1 MTLESTGKPRD
12 ENIWLRVADADS
24 SPSGVSK
31 TENTA
36 ICDNPRVT
44 PLGYS
49 RSTHRSGCVVRD
61 KPRFRK
67 TLIGVLILQAWLV
80 SQALA
85 LDPRASSYLRSDF
98 NVEQGLPDNEVN
110 AITQTRNGFLWVGTD
125 GGLARFDGE
134 HFTQIRLRTGKSKEI
149 PISFLLTAQDGALWV
164 GTDAG
169 LAYIP
174 SAALDHFDRS
184 LVTMYHPGLG
194 PSDRIACLLIRD
206 GILWVG
212 TSHGLYRFERGHFVT
227 VIPDEPIS
235 TMDQTSDGHLLIIT
249 AHEFVEWDGAR
260 ILRYPELPRQLGVHS
275 DGIFQVH
282 EDRNRVRW
290 FCTSSGVA
298 RLVNGSFQKLPP
310 YGNFA
315 ESGAFRIYEDPQGNL
330 WTNKESGLFRV
341 SATHAEDLALGVHA
355 RYMYSDRNGTLWVA
369 TSSEG
374 LLRFT
379 DRTFRMYTAAD
390 GLPASNIPMAVLA
403 THDGTLWVGSNCGGL
418 SRFDGERFKT
428 YREKDGLLNSCV
440 WSLAEDAN
448 RDLWI
453 GTWGGG
459 LFRFR
464 NGRFTQYSTPQG
476 LPSPVVLS
484 LAAAQD
490 GSLWIA
496 TTNGLSHLQN
506 EHLHNYAKADG
517 LSNDRIITVFQDRGG
532 GIWAAT
538 DEGVNH
544 LVDDHFE
551 PVRGAPEEGEVPYGP
566 LKEDSFGN
574 LYAFSLLNGIS
585 RIEDNRL
592 ISVNHALQPSGMVES
607 PDHDFWFSGRD
618 GIYRVAASNLKQ
630 AEMDHDSPL
639 AYTSFSRADG
649 LNSRECTGGQPNI
662 AITPDDKLWVG
673 TLKGLAMLDLRRQLK
688 KNQKPAIFMEDIEV
702 GKARTNPGRELILE
716 PGKAHVALHFTAVDL
731 ASPENVRIQYRL
743 DDVDTAWFDAD
754 STRTAT
760 YTDIPVGVHA
770 FHIRASNGDGVW
782 DREGI
787 VYNVTQQPFFYQT
800 MTFRVASLIAGALL
814 LVGLYQLRLRQAA
827 ARLNARLEERLLE
840 RERIARDL
848 HDTLLQGFQGLILRF
863 HDAMTMI
870 PESEPA
876 RQRMEASLDRA
887 DEVMAEG
894 RDRVVNLHAS
904 FDNSGDLPQSL
915 ARAGDEI
922 TSGSEVKVCVTA
934 EGQVQ
939 TLDPVAW
946 DEIFCIGREAMVNAF
961 RHAKGS
967 RIEVEIDYASWE
979 LRLRIRDDGQ
989 GINPEIL
996 RAGRPGHIGLAAMRE
1011 RADKVGG
1018 QLNINSGPG
1027 AGTEIELIV
1036 PASRAYRGVLYE
1048 TPWRRLWNA
1057 VLGGH

>member
-1 MTLESTGKPRD
+1 M
-12 ENIWLRVADADS
+12 
-24 SPSGVSK
+24 
-31 TENTA
+31 
-36 ICDNPRVT
+36 
-44 PLGYS
+44 
-49 RSTHRSGCVVRD
+49 RD
-61 KPRFRK
+61 KARFRR
-67 TLIGVLILQAWLV
+67 TVIGVLTLQTCLV
-80 SQALA
+80 WQALA
-85 LDPRASSYLRSDF
+85 LDPQASSYLRSDF
-98 NVEQGLPDNEVN
+98 TVEEGLPDNEVN

-134 HFTQIRLRTGKSKEI
+134 HFTQIRLRAGKSKEL

-164 GTDAG
+164 GTDSG

-184 LVTMYHPGLG
+184 LVTMYHPGVG
-194 PSDRIACLLIRD
+194 PSDRIACLLIRK

-212 TSHGLYRFERGHFVT
+212 TSRGLYRFDRGHFVT

-235 TMDQTSDGHLLIIT
+235 TMDQASDGHLLIIT
-249 AHEFVEWDGAR
+249 GHGFVEWDGAR
-260 ILRYPELPRQLGVHS
+260 ILRYPEYPKQLGVQS

-298 RLVNGSFQKLPP
+298 RLVNGSFQKLAP
-310 YGNFA
+310 YGNFVG
-315 ESGAFRIYEDPQGNL
+315 SGAFRIYEDPQGNL
-330 WTNKESGLFRV
+330 WTNRESGLFRASDKRV
-341 SATHAEDLALGVHA
+341 EGLALGVHA
-355 RYMYSDRNGTLWVA
+355 RYMYSDWNGDLWVA
-369 TSSEG
+369 TGSEG
-374 LLRFT
+374 LLRFK
-379 DRTFRMYTAAD
+379 DRTFKMYTPAD
-390 GLPASNIPMAVLA
+390 GLPASNIQMAVLA
-403 THDGTLWVGSNCGGL
+403 AHDGTLWVGSNCGGL
-418 SRFDGERFKT
+418 SRFDGKRFKT
-428 YREKDGLLNSCV
+428 YREKDGLVNSCV
-440 WSLAEDAN
+440 WSLAEDTN
-448 RDLWI
+448 HDLWI

-459 LFRFR
+459 LFRYR

-476 LPSPVVLS
+476 LPTDVVLS

-496 TTNGLSHLQN
+496 TTNGLSHMQN
-506 EHLHNYAKADG
+506 EHLHNYASADG
-517 LSNDRIITVFQDRGG
+517 LSSDRIITVVQDRGG

-538 DEGVNH
+538 DAGIDH
-544 LVDDHFE
+544 LVGDHFV
-551 PVRGAPEEGEVPYGP
+551 PVRGAPEEGDIPYGP

-574 LYAFSLLNGIS
+574 LYAFSSVNGIS

-592 ISVNHALQPSGMVES
+592 VNVNGALQPSGMVES
-607 PDHDFWFSGRD
+607 HDHDFWFSGRD
-618 GIYRVAASNLKQ
+618 GIYRVAAGDLRR
-630 AEMDHDSPL
+630 AELDHDSPL

-649 LNSRECTGGQPNI
+649 LNSRECTTGQPNI

-688 KNQKPAIFMEDIEV
+688 RSHKPAIFMEDIEV
-702 GKARTNPGRELILE
+702 GKSRRNPGRELVLE
-716 PGKAHVALHFTAVDL
+716 PGKAHVDLHFTAVDL

-787 VYNVTQQPFFYQT
+787 VYNVTQLPFFYQT
-800 MTFRVASLIAGALL
+800 MTFRVAALIAGAFL

-848 HDTLLQGFQGLILRF
+848 HDTLLQGFQGLILTF
-863 HDAMTMI
+863 HDAMMMI
-870 PESEPA
+870 PEAEPA

-894 RDRVVNLHAS
+894 RDRVVNLHTS
-904 FDNSGDLPQSL
+904 FDNSGDLAQSL

-922 TSGSEVKVCVTA
+922 ANGSEVKIRVTS
-934 EGQVQ
+934 EGQMQ
-939 TLDPVAW
+939 SLNPVAW
-946 DEIFCIGREAMVNAF
+946 DEILCIGREAMVNAF
-961 RHAKGS
+961 RHAKGH
-967 RIEVEIDYASWE
+967 RIEVEVDYASWE

-989 GINPEIL
+989 GIDPEIL

-1018 QLNINSGPG
+1018 RLDINSAPG

-1036 PASRAYRGVLYE
+1036 PAARAYRDILYE
-1048 TPWRRLWNA
+1048 TPWRRLLNA
-1057 VLGGH
+1057 ALGGH